1 MSWSH
6 SAECDMEDC
15 RQMNQLLTVNQA
27 AELLSCSEAAI
38 RKWIYQR
45 RLTPVKIGRLTRLRQ
60 EDIERVA
67 SKGLPDRNQ
76 AKKAA

>member
-1 MSWSH
+1 
-6 SAECDMEDC
+6 MEDC

>member
-1 MSWSH
+1 
-6 SAECDMEDC
+6 
-15 RQMNQLLTVNQA
+15 MNQLLTVNQA